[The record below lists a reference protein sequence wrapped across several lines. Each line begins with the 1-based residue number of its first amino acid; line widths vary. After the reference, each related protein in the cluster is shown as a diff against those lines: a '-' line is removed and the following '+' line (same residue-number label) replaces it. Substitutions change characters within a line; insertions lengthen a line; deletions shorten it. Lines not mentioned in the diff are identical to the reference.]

1 LLASKK
7 ACRKSLDLQL
17 GLSTGN
23 SPLPSWTLDQWEKKT
38 HHRRVT

>member
-1 LLASKK
+1 
-7 ACRKSLDLQL
+7 LDLQL

-38 HHRRVT
+38 IIGVWLRR